1 VCFGK
6 VSVRA
11 VLALHSI
18 VLLAACGQSGAF
30 AEKGVKDPET
40 SAAIAIANVTIA
52 DAAPPPPSVTTAI
65 GPLDNAGALKHWF
78 ERLAMLDDGGS
89 NQDVRVVQF
98 GDSHTAA
105 DLESGTV
112 RRSLQARFGDGGRG
126 FVELGRP
133 WKTYIQDG
141 LKLPGMNKD
150 WAPERGKLDHGKFV
164 GDGCYGIGGVC
175 LVTNKKGARA
185 WADIVAPSSSVELA
199 YLEQPQGGTLELFVD
214 NTSALKVSTKGKANA
229 SAFKAVTVPEGPHH
243 LEVQALGDG
252 DVRLFG
258 VSLDRGQ
265 IGLVW
270 NALGIN
276 GARASTV
283 LQWSESHMQEQLQHQ
298 APDLV
303 VLAYGTNESADDGSL
318 ETFERQLVD
327 VLGRVA
333 RAVPSASCLLLGPPD
348 RAVETSTGWM
358 TSPKLEQ
365 VVEVE
370 RAVAHAAGCAFYDQ
384 YQAMGGNGSIA
395 AWADETPPRAQKD
408 HVHLTRDG
416 YAFVGQAFAD
426 DLVRSYAAWRADKG
440 MSPAR
445 TPAPRTPST
454 APENH
459 DDKPP
464 ASSPFVAIPM

>member
-1 VCFGK
+1 
-6 VSVRA
+6 VSRRSSLLVA
-11 VLALHSI
+11 AGVLT
-18 VLLAACGQSGAF
+18 ACGQSGAF
-30 AEKGVKDPET
+30 SEKGVKDPET
-40 SAAIAIANVTIA
+40 SAAPALAQVVEVP
-52 DAAPPPPSVTTAI
+52 DASVPAPVSASV
-65 GPLDNAGALKHWF
+65 GSLENGSALKHWF
-78 ERLAMLDDGGS
+78 EALARLDDGGAKD
-89 NQDVRVVQF
+89 DVRVVQF

-112 RRSLQARFGDGGRG
+112 RRALQGRFGDGGRG
-126 FVELGRP
+126 FVEIGRP

-141 LKLPGMNKD
+141 LRLPGMTKD
-150 WAPERGKLDHGKFV
+150 WSPEHGKLEHGKFA

-185 WADIVAPSSSVELA
+185 WADLVSPSATVELA
-199 YLEQPQGGTLELFVD
+199 YFEQPQGGTIELFVD
-214 NTSALKVSTKGKANA
+214 NTSAVKVSTKGKSNA
-229 SAFKAVTVPEGPHH
+229 SAFKSVTVPEGPHH

-252 DVRLFG
+252 DVRFYG
-258 VSLDRGQ
+258 VTLDRPQ
-265 IGLVW
+265 LGLVW
-270 NALGIN
+270 DALGLN

-283 LQWSESHMQEQLQHQ
+283 LQWSEPHLAEQLQHQ
-298 APDLV
+298 SPELV

-370 RAVAHAAGCAFYDQ
+370 RAVARAAGCAFYDQ
-384 YQAMGGNGSIA
+384 YKAMGGNGMIA
-395 AWADETPPRAQKD
+395 AWAEETPPRAQKD

-416 YAFVGQAFAD
+416 YAFVGQSFAD
-426 DLVRSYAAWRADKG
+426 DLVRAYAAWRAEQG
-440 MSPAR
+440 MTPGR
-445 TPAPRTPST
+445 TPAPRTAPNT
-454 APENH
+454 APEDH
-459 DDKPP
+459 PDKPP
-464 ASSPFVAIPM
+464 ASSPFVAIPL

>member
-1 VCFGK
+1 ML
-6 VSVRA
+6 RPW
-11 VLALHSI
+11 LPLPSI
-18 VLLAACGQSGAF
+18 IVLAACGQSGAF
-30 AEKGVKDPET
+30 SEKGVKDPEI
-40 SAAIAIANVTIA
+40 AAPALATVA
-52 DAAPPPPSVTTAI
+52 LVDAAPTTPPASMAAV
-65 GPLDNAGALKHWF
+65 GPLDNASALKHWF
-78 ERLAMLDDGGS
+78 ERLATLDDGGS

-150 WAPERGKLDHGKFV
+150 WSAEHGKLEHGRFV

-175 LVTNKKGARA
+175 LVTNKKGAKA
-185 WADIVAPSSSVELA
+185 WADIVSPSSNVELE

-229 SAFKAVTVPEGPHH
+229 SAFKAVSVPDGPHH

-252 DVRLFG
+252 DVRFFG
-258 VSLDRGQ
+258 VSLDRNQ
-265 IGLVW
+265 IGVVW

-276 GARASTV
+276 GARASTL
-283 LQWSESHMQEQLQHQ
+283 LQWSEPHMADQIQHQ

-318 ETFERQLVD
+318 EAFERQLVD

-348 RAVETSTGWM
+348 RAIETSTGWM
-358 TSPKLEQ
+358 TAPKLEQ

-370 RAVAHAAGCAFYDQ
+370 RAVAHAAGCGFYDQ
-384 YQAMGGNGSIA
+384 LKAMGGNGTIA
-395 AWADETPPRAQKD
+395 AWAEETPPRAQKD

-416 YAFVGQAFAD
+416 YTFVGQAFAD
-426 DLVRSYAAWRADKG
+426 DLVRAYAAWRADKG
-440 MSPAR
+440 MTPAR
-445 TPAPRTPST
+445 APTPRVPNT

-464 ASSPFVAIPM
+464 ANSPFVAIPM